1 MEQHEDD
8 DDSLTNGLHRTFK
21 QDVEVLESVVN
32 AIMDAEGDADPAI
45 FKKAQVIVEKYQEQ
59 GQLLEPVLEGIITPV
74 MGLVRSVVL
83 ELNGNKLTKSQLQ
96 VVKKICSLIHT
107 LMTVCSYKTVVKFF
121 PHQAA
126 DLEVAVGLLEQCEEE
141 VVVGSILKEEST
153 GEWETKCC
161 LLLWLSILVLI
172 PFDLA
177 SVDTSLA
184 DPRAADTMLAGD
196 DEATPMVQKI
206 INICTIHLE
215 NPGPSREMAGVLL
228 SRLLTR
234 PDMRGAL
241 RRFMAWAHD
250 TLASPLDSRVGV
262 FLVPGVIMAIAAIFK
277 VGGRDILLDIAPS
290 AWQEASKLARSQS
303 AIRSPLLRKL
313 LVKLIQRIGNTYLP
327 PRIATWRYMRGS
339 RSLIQNLTAVSEDTN
354 IDIVH
359 SKNDKSV
366 APGLL
371 GSSGVDTEVSE
382 DDIEIPEIMEEV
394 IEFLL
399 AGLRDKDTVVR
410 WSAAKGVGR
419 VTGRLTLSFADD
431 VVASVLDLFQSTE
444 GDGAWHGGCLAL
456 AELTRRGLLL
466 PERLPAVVPVIVKIA
481 LLLTAAAYVCWA
493 FVRAYSS
500 AIMNPHFQ
508 VLAPALL
515 STACYDRE
523 VNCRRAAAS
532 AFQEG
537 VGRQGDYL
545 HGIDIVNAADYFSLG
560 SRGNAYRSVGPFVA
574 QFDEYRLC
582 LIEEL
587 LSTKIRHWDRSL
599 RELAAEGLAALVK
612 YDPGYFETTV
622 LGTLLPW
629 TLSPDLGLRHGAA
642 LAAAEVIRALHECG
656 YPLKPDREKTI
667 AAAVP
672 AIEKARLYRGK
683 GGEIVRSAVSRL
695 IEVTAKVKIRLS
707 PKIQKSLHDTLD
719 ENLKHPNSDIQA
731 AAVAALKPFIHTY
744 LLPASATTVTRST
757 GKYVQIL
764 KADPNPSAKRGAAL
778 AFTALPGEL
787 LAPVWKDVIC
797 TLSAA
802 TIPEERVEDQD
813 AETRMN
819 AVRGLAAVCETLYGG
834 PGESLSNIFIP
845 SDALVPH
852 KQLTLVI
859 REEVMEVLFKALED
873 YAVDNRGDV
882 GSWVREAAMDALKR
896 CSFLLCL
903 ETKVDQRKVEP
914 KHSSGGTE
922 CSPGGTERSSGE
934 SETSGSTTEWS
945 NTLFDKEIAVKV
957 VGGLAKQAVEKIDR
971 VRDVAG
977 RTLQQ
982 LLHSDQVISDQIPHR
997 RALEQIVPNDTSLNW
1012 AAPAVSFPRLV
1023 QFLKFP
1029 EFRPYLLSGI
1039 VISVGGLGDSL
1050 GKVSSQ
1056 ALFNFLQEVPPT
1068 ASGIG
1073 ALTDSSSAWLGG
1085 QMVEL
1090 LKNNRGI
1097 DRVIIPALKTVDVL
1111 FCKGVF
1117 SHMMDCDDKFATEIL
1132 DFIKSNLKGCRDVS
1146 KLLAAI
1152 NVLSHFALWREP
1164 ARSNALEQL
1173 LVLLGYR
1180 YPRVRKV
1187 CAEQVYLLLI
1197 QRGDE
1202 ILGADDVEIALELI
1216 GETSWD
1222 GRIEEIREKR
1232 AQLFDLFNLE
1242 RPAVVDV
1249 TIRPDDAPGRRKV
1262 PRDENQSYAAL
1273 LSAEEK
1279 Y

>member
-45 FKKAQVIVEKYQEQ
+45 FKKAQVI
-59 GQLLEPVLEGIITPV
+59 
-74 MGLVRSVVL
+74 
-83 ELNGNKLTKSQLQ
+83 